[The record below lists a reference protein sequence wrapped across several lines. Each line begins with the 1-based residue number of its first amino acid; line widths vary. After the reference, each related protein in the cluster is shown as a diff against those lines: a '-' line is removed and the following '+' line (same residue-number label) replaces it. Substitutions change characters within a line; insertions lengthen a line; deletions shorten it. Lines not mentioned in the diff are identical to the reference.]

1 MKKLSLI
8 YAFLLMG
15 FTAIVA
21 QVILIREFL
30 TSFSGNELAIG
41 IFFANWLLLEALGS
55 FLAGRWAA
63 KVKSGTPYYA
73 VLQLFLA
80 SAFPF
85 VILLTRIAKHLLG
98 IIPGQGINVLTIFFV
113 SLLLLIPLGL
123 ADGAQFSFGCRMFLK
138 KRQKNAASI
147 GKVYIYEA
155 IGSLAGGIAGT
166 YLCLQY
172 LNSFQTAFALAIL
185 NILSAILLLAFA
197 SSKPE
202 LTWPQRYKTALY
214 KSHFAIKFAAVTL
227 LLICVILF
235 PLGGINDLHTKSVS
249 AQWRHYDV
257 LDYRN
262 SIYGNVTVLQR
273 LEQLNIMA
281 NGVPVSTIPTP
292 DIAFIEE
299 FVHLSLLSQPNPQ
312 KVLLIG
318 GGFGGVL
325 KEILKHPIKEVNYA
339 ELDPLIIKTAQQHAS
354 SFIASNLNDPRVNIH
369 NVDGRY
375 LIRTSDERYDVI
387 FINLPDPSTLEIN
400 RFYTLEFYHMSK
412 QRLKADG
419 ILCFLLPGSL
429 TYLSREMIDL
439 NATLIQTTKYVF
451 PYLSI
456 IPGEYNLILASS
468 NESVIQISADILI
481 QRMRERSLK
490 TRLLSDFHIRY
501 KFDQKRRKW
510 YDDEIRKAGEML
522 LNQDFHP
529 AALYY
534 DLLFWNSIHSPAI
547 AGIFR
552 QLKCLRLGY
561 IIIPTALMFCI
572 LLLLQRSRL
581 SWHKSFIVLPIM
593 ATGFAGMGVDI
604 VLVLAFQSFYGY
616 IYHWIGLLIA
626 AFMVGLTVGGMWMT
640 RRINGVKQENV
651 IDDYANF
658 LKLEL
663 LIILYTAVLIGILY
677 LLSQFQGYAF
687 IFAAAQYILLFLNSL
702 CGFLVGAEFPLA
714 NTIYLK
720 HTLNFTETAGK
731 LYAADLIGS
740 WVGALFVTITF
751 IPLFGIFNTC
761 LLILFINFCSL
772 LVFVFSKR

>member
-1 MKKLSLI
+1 M
-8 YAFLLMG
+8 
-15 FTAIVA
+15 
-21 QVILIREFL
+21 
-30 TSFSGNELAIG
+30 
-41 IFFANWLLLEALGS
+41 
-55 FLAGRWAA
+55 AGRWAA

-80 SAFPF
+80 SAFPV

-98 IIPGQGINVLTIFFV
+98 IIPGQGINVLTIFYV
-113 SLLLLIPLGL
+113 SLILLTPLGL
-123 ADGAQFSFGCRMFLK
+123 ADGAQFSFGCRMFMK
-138 KRQKNAASI
+138 SRQKNAASI

-155 IGSLAGGIAGT
+155 IGSLAGGIVGT

-185 NILSAILLLAFA
+185 NITSAMLLLVFA
-197 SSKPE
+197 PFKPE
-202 LTWPQRYKTALY
+202 FTRPQRYKAALST
-214 KSHFAIKFAAVTL
+214 SHLTIKIAAVTL
-227 LLICVILF
+227 LLICMLLF

-249 AQWRHYDV
+249 AQWRHYNV

-262 SIYGNVTVLQR
+262 SIYGNVTVLKR

-292 DIAFIEE
+292 DIALIEE
-299 FVHLSLLSQPNPQ
+299 FVHLSLLSLPNPR
-312 KVLLIG
+312 KVLLVG

-325 KEILKHPIKEVNYA
+325 KEILKHPVLGVNYA
-339 ELDPLIIKTAQQHAS
+339 ELDPLIIRTAQQHAPA
-354 SFIASNLNDPRVNIH
+354 FTAANLNDPRVNIH
-369 NVDGRY
+369 YVDGRY
-375 LIRTSDERYDVI
+375 LIRTGNDRYDVI
-387 FINLPDPSTLEIN
+387 LINLPDPSTLEIN
-400 RFYTLEFYHMSK
+400 RFYTLEFYRMSK

-419 ILCFLLPGSL
+419 ILCFLLPGSV

-439 NATLIQTTKYVF
+439 NATIIHTAKRVF

-468 NESVIQISADILI
+468 DESVVQNSADILI
-481 QRMRERSLK
+481 QRMRERSLR

-510 YDDEIRKAGEML
+510 YDNEIRKAGEMV
-522 LNQDFHP
+522 LNRDFHP
-529 AALYY
+529 SALYH
-534 DLLFWNSIHSPAI
+534 DMLFWNSIHSPAI
-547 AGIFR
+547 AAIFR
-552 QLKCLRLGY
+552 QLKRLRFNH
-561 IIIPTALMFCI
+561 IIVATALMFGI
-572 LLLLQRSRL
+572 LLLLQRYRL
-581 SWHKSFIVLPIM
+581 AWQKSFIVLPII

-604 VLVLAFQSFYGY
+604 VLLLAFQSFYGY

-626 AFMVGLTVGGMWMT
+626 AFMVGLTAGGTWMT
-640 RRINGVKQENV
+640 RRINGVQQENG
-651 IDDYANF
+651 IDDYATF

-663 LIILYTAVLIGILY
+663 FIVLYTAVLIGVLY
-677 LLSQFQGYAF
+677 LLSRFQGHAF
-687 IFAAAQYILLFLNSL
+687 IFVAAQYILLLLNIV

-714 NTIYLK
+714 NTIYMK

-731 LYAADLIGS
+731 LYAADLTGS